1 MTVRPILDFNST
13 IRSISSTKFAN
24 GPYTRQNTNYY
35 KKNKNLSREIHSL
48 LYLGTRKNF
57 LIKCFPFRSD
67 ARTSLNCRLMS
78 LEWFSANK
86 RFELGIELEFC
97 KCLKPS
103 CKIIVPAWPHPPIL
117 SRDSRTA
124 NHLGMR
130 LPSDFSVRGSQ
141 TWTNDISSIWIYN
154 LACFVICKQIQAA
167 GNNHKVKLLLYS
179 IIYCGTQCKWL
190 KVIICHKSLL
200 KGSKLFVDT

>member
-1 MTVRPILDFNST
+1 MNLLNIIKIWRQDLFEFQFQYTFQNMK
-13 IRSISSTKFAN
+13 SISSTTLATY
-24 GPYTRQNTNYY
+24 GLDPWQTTR
-35 KKNKNLSREIHSL
+35 NKGLTREIQSL
-48 LYLGTRKNF
+48 LYLGTLKNF

-67 ARTSLNCRLMS
+67 ASTSLNCRLMS
-78 LEWFSANK
+78 LEWFRANK

-117 SRDSRTA
+117 SRDSRTV
-124 NHLGMR
+124 NHLRTG
-130 LPSDFSVRGSQ
+130 LLTDCLVRGSL

-167 GNNHKVKLLLYS
+167 GNNHKVKLLFYS
-179 IIYCGTQCKWL
+179 IIYCST
-190 KVIICHKSLL
+190 
-200 KGSKLFVDT
+200 